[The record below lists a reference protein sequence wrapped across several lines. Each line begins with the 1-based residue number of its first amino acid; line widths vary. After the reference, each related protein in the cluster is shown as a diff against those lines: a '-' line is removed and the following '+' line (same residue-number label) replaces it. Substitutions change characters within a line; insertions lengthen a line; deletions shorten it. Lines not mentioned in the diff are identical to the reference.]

1 MPSPDGPQ
9 FPSPDDDALGQADEI
24 LEGAIQDQLGINIA
38 RIAFPQFADL
48 PVLSAE
54 TARGLLQGANY
65 DNSTTFPEGFDPS
78 YFGMR
83 NVDDPPTEEEE
94 GTP

>member
-1 MPSPDGPQ
+1 MPEPDGPQ
-9 FPSPDDDALGQADEI
+9 FHSPDDDALGQADEI

-38 RIAFPQFADL
+38 RIAFPEL
-48 PVLSAE
+48 AE
-54 TARGLLQGANY
+54 AELDGVAVRSLLRGATY
-65 DNSTTFPEGFDPS
+65 DNATIFPDGFDPS
-78 YFGMR
+78 YFEMR

>member
-1 MPSPDGPQ
+1 MPAPDGPQ

-38 RIAFPQFADL
+38 RIAFPQEEISDDDA
-48 PVLSAE
+48 A
-54 TARGLLQGANY
+54 TARRLLQGANY
-65 DNSTTFPEGFDPS
+65 DNATIFPDDFDPS